1 MSSGKSSMSDASNEA
16 RGWRLYIQD
25 MIDFSEKVLSYTKGL
40 DQATFIADDR
50 TYDATLRNL
59 ELVGEAATHI
69 PGTVRDAHPEIE
81 WREIIATRNRVA
93 HGYMGMDEDVI
104 WDIIQTDIPNLLPA
118 LRDLLNS
125 ACEAHG

>member
-1 MSSGKSSMSDASNEA
+1 MSDATHEA
-16 RGWRLYIQD
+16 RDWRLYVQD
-25 MIDFSEKVLSYTKGL
+25 MIEFGEKVLSYTNGL
-40 DQATFIADDR
+40 DQATFIADGR

-69 PGTVRDAHPEIE
+69 PRAVRDAHPEIE

-104 WDIIQTDIPNLLPA
+104 WDIIQTDIPSLLPA
-118 LRDLLNS
+118 LRGLLNS

>member
-1 MSSGKSSMSDASNEA
+1 MSDPNHEA
-16 RGWRLYIQD
+16 RDWRLYVQD
-25 MIDFSEKVLSYTKGL
+25 MIEFGEKVLSYTNGL
-40 DQATFIADDR
+40 DQATFIADGR

-69 PGTVRDAHPEIE
+69 PKAVRDAHPEIE
-81 WREIIATRNRVA
+81 WRAIIATRNRVA

-104 WDIIQTDIPNLLPA
+104 WDIIQTDIPSLLPA
-118 LRDLLNS
+118 LRGLLNS

>member
-1 MSSGKSSMSDASNEA
+1 MSDATHEA
-16 RGWRLYIQD
+16 RDWRLYVQD
-25 MIDFSEKVLSYTKGL
+25 MIEFGEKVLSYTNGL
-40 DQATFIADDR
+40 DQATFIADGR

-69 PGTVRDAHPEIE
+69 PRAMRDAHPEIE

-104 WDIIQTDIPNLLPA
+104 WDIIQTDIPSLLPA
-118 LRDLLNS
+118 LRGLLNS

>member
-1 MSSGKSSMSDASNEA
+1 MSDANHEA
-16 RGWRLYIQD
+16 RGWRFYVQD
-25 MIDFSEKVLSYTKGL
+25 MIEFSERVLSYTNGL
-40 DQATFIADDR
+40 DQATFIADGR

-69 PGTVRDAHPEIE
+69 PRAVRDAHPEIE

-125 ACEAHG
+125 ASEDHG